1 MFGIELLVVLVMMVI
16 GARYGGIFFGM
27 AGGVGLAILMY
38 VFTLRPSSPPI
49 DVMLIMLSVVVAAS
63 ALQAAGGMKYLVR
76 MAEYLLRR
84 KPSRITTVAPF
95 VAYLFTFMAGTGNI
109 LYNILPV
116 IAEVARES
124 GIRPERPISISV
136 IASQQAI
143 TACPI
148 SAATVA
154 MVALLSP
161 HGASLATILAISIPA
176 TLMGVLAGSFVANR
190 LGKELGDDP
199 IYLER
204 LRNGLVSS
212 PSTVELATLA
222 VGSIKAKISVA
233 LFILGAVVVVLM
245 GSFPSL
251 RPAFVTGGKMDLLS
265 MSHTIEIVMLIVSAA
280 IVVLCHAD
288 VDAIISGSV
297 FRAGMMGIVTVFGL
311 AWMSDTLI
319 QSNMKLVTAAI
330 QEWVHLYPW
339 LFALMLFGVSALVHS
354 QAATVASLMPLGL
367 ALGLSSNTLIG
378 IYPAVCGYFL
388 IPSTGVLIAGVA
400 FDSTGT
406 TKIGKYVL
414 NHSYMIP
421 GLVTTG
427 VSVTTGLIVSRM
439 FT

>member
-212 PSTVELATLA
+212 PST
-222 VGSIKAKISVA
+222 
-233 LFILGAVVVVLM
+233 
-245 GSFPSL
+245 
-251 RPAFVTGGKMDLLS
+251 
-265 MSHTIEIVMLIVSAA
+265 
-280 IVVLCHAD
+280 C
-288 VDAIISGSV
+288 
-297 FRAGMMGIVTVFGL
+297 
-311 AWMSDTLI
+311 
-319 QSNMKLVTAAI
+319 
-330 QEWVHLYPW
+330 
-339 LFALMLFGVSALVHS
+339 
-354 QAATVASLMPLGL
+354 
-367 ALGLSSNTLIG
+367 
-378 IYPAVCGYFL
+378 
-388 IPSTGVLIAGVA
+388 
-400 FDSTGT
+400 
-406 TKIGKYVL
+406 
-414 NHSYMIP
+414 
-421 GLVTTG
+421 
-427 VSVTTGLIVSRM
+427 
-439 FT
+439 